1 MFFIFIFYLFPI
13 RFVVF
18 SKPFVFLAACNRT
31 YYGEVGKT
39 YDLEL
44 HRPKED
50 KIPFICHL
58 TFSAGG
64 GDFGDLV
71 QVSARCN

>member
-1 MFFIFIFYLFPI
+1 M
-13 RFVVF
+13 RFHCGLDTLDSEEIILTS
-18 SKPFVFLAACNRT
+18 SKGCNRT

-58 TFSAGG
+58 TFNAGG
-64 GDFGDLV
+64 GDYGDLV
-71 QVSARCN
+71 QDANVSE